1 MSAESAPAPKTEWG
15 PLLLLLA
22 AGAALFFFGA
32 RGFYL
37 RGQFGWSDVVACGL
51 GLIPAGLFLLI
62 SSYVFQHAKLVI
74 VMPAAMA
81 VILVRAY
88 PAFGVALGLALAGIA
103 ASALWNE
110 RRDRRNPPTPISPDP
125 PVSSS
130 DEQPCTS
137 RTPCA

>member
-1 MSAESAPAPKTEWG
+1 MSPEPTRASNTEWV
-15 PLLLLLA
+15 PLLILLA
-22 AGAALFFFGA
+22 VGAALFLFGA

-37 RGQFGWSDVVACGL
+37 RGQFGWSDVVACAL
-51 GLIPAGLFLLI
+51 ALIPAGLFLLI

-74 VMPAAMA
+74 IIPILFA
-81 VILVRAY
+81 VVTVRAY

-110 RRDRRNPPTPISPDP
+110 RRDRRNPPAPISPDP

-130 DEQPCTS
+130 QEPS
-137 RTPCA
+137 

>member
-1 MSAESAPAPKTEWG
+1 MNPEPTRASHTEWV
-15 PLLLLLA
+15 PQALLLA
-22 AGAALFFFGA
+22 VGAALFLFGA

-74 VMPAAMA
+74 VLPAAMA
-81 VILVRAY
+81 VIFVRTY
-88 PAFGVALGLALAGIA
+88 PAFGVALGLALAGIVG
-103 ASALWNE
+103 SAWWNDW
-110 RRDRRNPPTPISPDP
+110 RDRRNPPPPFSPDP

-130 DEQPCTS
+130 EEQP
-137 RTPCA
+137 